1 MVYQKIHEIMKENKL
16 IQKDGKIEMG
26 SKGSYTVL
34 TERKVLEILRP
45 AFIDKGLIMLP
56 VGIEHLSKM
65 GSVTTAGMLFDI
77 IDTTE
82 NPPDIIQVASIG
94 QGSSTGDK
102 GAGSAFTY
110 NQKYALMKSTM
121 MMSGDDPDQIGDN
134 VHEDEATKNEAFAIK
149 LAQEVSALISGKM
162 VTPEIG
168 NGMIAYLEENKNDPA
183 ILKDAEKQLNEMKAS
198 AKEGAQN
205 G

>member
-26 SKGSYTVL
+26 TKGSYTVL

-45 AFIDKGLIMLP
+45 AFIEKMLVIVP
-56 VGIEHLSKM
+56 KRIEHLSRM
-65 GSVTTAGMLFDI
+65 GSVTTLGMVFTI
-77 IDTTE
+77 IDLE
-82 NPPDIIQVASIG
+82 DKHEIEVSSVG

-110 NQKYALMKSTM
+110 TLKYLLMKITM

-134 VHEDEATKNEAFAIK
+134 IHEEEASKNEAFAIK
-149 LAQEVSALISGKM
+149 LVEEVRSLIDGKK
-162 VTPEIG
+162 VTIEIG
-168 NGMIAYLEENKNDPA
+168 NGMIKYLEDNKNDPA
-183 ILKDAEKQLNEMKAS
+183 ILKDAEKQLNEMKT
-198 AKEGAQN
+198 GAQN

>member
-26 SKGSYTVL
+26 NKGSYTVL

-45 AFIDKGLIMLP
+45 AFIEKGLVIIP
-56 VGIEHLSKM
+56 FEIAHLSRM
-65 GSVTTAGMLFDI
+65 GSVTTLGMNFKIVDI
-77 IDTTE
+77 TDNDE
-82 NPPDIIQVASIG
+82 IIGSSIG

-110 NQKYALMKSTM
+110 CLKYFMMKVTL

-134 VHEDEATKNEAFAIK
+134 IHEDEASKNEVFAIK

-198 AKEGAQN
+198 AKEGA
-205 G
+205 